1 MRLTSSSGGNRDQR
15 RGGGTSNLRACGWL
29 AILWVGILVGCRP
42 KTPRLPERLPVRVQV
57 VADATEGRGQR
68 GAAYLATVKGRNQL
82 SLSFKVPGIVE
93 RIGPGTAGAG
103 DWREGTKVVR
113 DQLLA
118 QLKQADFLAASNSA
132 AAQAHLDRTQFERA
146 DRLLKQGAAS
156 QQEYDRA
163 LAAKRA
169 SEALLELRGQDMLDS
184 RIVAPFS
191 GTILK
196 REVSAE
202 ETVRAGQ
209 PVLTLADLSE
219 VEIEV
224 GVPDRLIGLL
234 HAGSTVRLSLPSL
247 TGAAGGGEGSLEVEG
262 EVKEVGVAAREG
274 SRLFRVVIRVPN
286 SEGNIR
292 PGMAA
297 SVYLDDAVKPASGTL
312 VPLSALVARGERQLA
327 VYVVT
332 NGVARER
339 AVGTSDILRS
349 SIVVTNGLAVGEK
362 VVVTGAS
369 QLYDGAEV
377 EVLEGK

>member
-1 MRLTSSSGGNRDQR
+1 MRVITR
-15 RGGGTSNLRACGWL
+15 RILFRLGVAFVDSCRRAIPVLVAG
-29 AILWVGILVGCRP
+29 LWVGCGP
-42 KTPRLPERLPVRVQV
+42 KPAPVLERLPVRVQAAV
-57 VADATEGRGQR
+57 DATDGKGQR

-82 SLSFKVPGIVE
+82 SLSFKVSGIVE
-93 RIGPGTAGAG
+93 VIGPGFPGAG
-103 DWREGTKVVR
+103 DWREGAKVLR

-118 QLKQADFLAASNSA
+118 RLKQADFLAASNSA

-146 DRLLKQGAAS
+146 ERLLKEGAAS
-156 QQEYDRA
+156 QQEFDRA

-169 SEALLELRGQDMLDS
+169 SEAVLEQRGQDVLDS
-184 RIVAPFS
+184 RIVAPFT

-234 HAGSTVRLSLPSL
+234 HAGSMVRLSLPSL
-247 TGAAGGGEGSLEVEG
+247 RGAGGGGESSRDFEG

-286 SEGNIR
+286 PDGNIR

-297 SVYLDDAVKPASGTL
+297 SVYLDDAARPAAGAL

-339 AVGTSDILRS
+339 LVGTSDILRS
-349 SIVVTNGLAVGEK
+349 SIVVTNGLEPGER
-362 VVVTGAS
+362 VIVTGAS
-369 QLYDGAEV
+369 QVYDGAQV
-377 EVLEGK
+377 EVIEDPVR